1 VECRGQRDDPVA
13 DDDQIHG
20 YSGSTLPQ
28 KRSIICEGT
37 VIPFNRTHVTGREVD
52 LLTRAL
58 ESGQWAGDGEY
69 TLRASRM
76 LERQLGYGR
85 AMLTTSCTHALELAA
100 LLLEIGPG
108 DEVVVPSFTF
118 VTTASAFALRGAKLV
133 FVDIRPDTLCL
144 DERLLAAAIT
154 PRTRAIVPV
163 HYAGIACA
171 MDRIGELAASVGAS
185 VVEDNAHGL
194 FGTWRGRAL
203 GSFGRLSAL
212 SFHNTKNISCGEGGA
227 LIIND
232 PSLVSRAE
240 IVRDKG
246 TNRARFYRGEIDKY
260 TWVELGSSY
269 LPSELVAAVLVAQL
283 ESAAAIQAARHHT
296 WAAYAAGLAD
306 WADRHEVAL
315 PMIPGDC
322 EHPAHL
328 FYLIMREPEH
338 RTSLLAHL
346 RARGVLAVFHY
357 VPLHLS
363 EYGERYG
370 VLPGALPVT
379 ERIADTL
386 IRLPLY
392 VDLTDADRAH
402 VIDAVTSWRR

>member
-1 VECRGQRDDPVA
+1 MEP
-13 DDDQIHG
+13 
-20 YSGSTLPQ
+20 L
-28 KRSIICEGT
+28 
-37 VIPFNRTHVTGREVD
+37 IPFNRTHVTGTEVE
-52 LLTRAL
+52 LLTAAL
-58 ESGQWAGDGEY
+58 RSGQWAGDGEY
-69 TLRASRM
+69 THRASR
-76 LERQLGYGR
+76 LIERVMGSGR

-100 LLLEIGPG
+100 LLLDIAPG
-108 DEVVVPSFTF
+108 DEVIVPSFTF

-133 FVDIRPDTLCL
+133 FADIRPDTLCM
-144 DERLLAAAIT
+144 DEREVERRLT
-154 PRTRAIVPV
+154 KRTRAIVPV
-163 HYAGIACA
+163 HYAGVACE
-171 MDRIGELAASVGAS
+171 MDRLGELAASVGAS
-185 VVEDNAHGL
+185 IVEDNAHGL
-194 FGTWRGRAL
+194 FGAWRGRPL

-240 IVRDKG
+240 IIREKG
-246 TNRARFYRGEIDKY
+246 TNRARFYRGEVDKY

-283 ESAAAIQAARHHT
+283 EGAAQIQAARHRS
-296 WAAYAAGLAD
+296 WAGYAAGLAD
-306 WADRHEVAL
+306 WARRHDVTL
-315 PMIPGDC
+315 PYIPAGC

-328 FYLIMREPEH
+328 FHLVTRTAEH

-346 RARGVLAVFHY
+346 RARGILAVFHY

-363 EYGERYG
+363 EHGNRYG
-370 VLPGALPVT
+370 FAPGDLPVT

-392 VDLTDADRAH
+392 VDLTDDDRAR
-402 VIDAVTSWRR
+402 VIDAVTSWSP